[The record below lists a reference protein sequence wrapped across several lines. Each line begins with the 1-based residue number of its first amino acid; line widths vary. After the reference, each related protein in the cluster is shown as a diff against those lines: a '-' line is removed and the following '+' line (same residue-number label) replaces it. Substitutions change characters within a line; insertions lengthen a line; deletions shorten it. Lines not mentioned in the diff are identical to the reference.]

1 MSPQMVERLWDAF
14 LDTLAMV
21 GASVAIAVALGVPL
35 AVFLVLGRSDDLRNG
50 DSQRD
55 ANQIQR

>member
-1 MSPQMVERLWDAF
+1 MSPQMVERLWAAF

-35 AVFLVLGRSDDLRNG
+35 AVFLVLSGRR
-50 DSQRD
+50 
-55 ANQIQR
+55 AA

>member
-1 MSPQMVERLWDAF
+1 MSPQMVERLWAAF

-35 AVFLVLGRSDDLRNG
+35 AVFLVLAAPGGLIRAPRMHRRFPRS
-50 DSQRD
+50 
-55 ANQIQR
+55 